1 VASIIYNILLGALP
15 ESIYF
20 SLFMIFAKNIKTKR
34 VIFCVLMFIEYA
46 LLMNLIQYNIWFQ
59 ISYTFVAFVTL
70 KVLYKEKALITDIF
84 VFCLASII
92 LILISMISYMA
103 VYYTLNN
110 YIVASIVNRVIL
122 FGTLFLFR
130 NKFNKLC
137 KKLNSLW
144 NRKQN
149 QKIRSLTVRNI
160 VIIIFNLTFALMNF
174 GIIYAIIKLNK

>member
-1 VASIIYNILLGALP
+1 MASIIYNILLGALP

-84 VFCLASII
+84 VFCLAFAIRI
-92 LILISMISYMA
+92 Y
-103 VYYTLNN
+103 
-110 YIVASIVNRVIL
+110 
-122 FGTLFLFR
+122 
-130 NKFNKLC
+130 C
-137 KKLNSLW
+137 K
-144 NRKQN
+144 
-149 QKIRSLTVRNI
+149 I
-160 VIIIFNLTFALMNF
+160 
-174 GIIYAIIKLNK
+174 